1 MISLRMVSPM
11 NKVLPIA
18 ALCLLGLAGCQRHG
32 TDPAPATLTP
42 AGQVDRARLLA
53 ADREPGQWLSGG
65 GGWQAMHY
73 SALADLTPANVT
85 RLGFAWAFDTGTRRG
100 LEATPVVVDG
110 VMYASGVAGRV
121 YALDAASGT
130 LRWRFEPEVDLQVT
144 RGSCCDQV
152 NRGVAVWRG
161 RVYVGAL
168 DGWLYALDAAD
179 GQVLWKADT
188 FVDRARAYTSTG
200 APQVAGDV
208 VVIGNGGAEFD
219 ARGYFSAYDLD
230 SGALRWR
237 FYTVPGDPA
246 RPREHP
252 DLEIA
257 ARTWDPNS
265 AWQYGGGGTV
275 WDGMAYDPELDLL
288 YVGVGNTTPYPQW
301 VRSPAGGDNL
311 FTDSLLAINPRTG
324 RLVWYY
330 QQTPGDQ
337 WDIGSNAPMIL
348 VDREI
353 DGQMRKLLLHAP
365 KNGLFYVIDRTNGK
379 LVSAKPFAQVNWLTG
394 IDPQSGRPQIDRATV
409 DYRNGPKL
417 VFPSIIG
424 AHSWQPMAYSPKT
437 GLVYLPTL
445 EAGNIIYD
453 ITPERGYRPS
463 LFNANVGFAFLPG
476 IEANQASLPRPVQ
489 RAIDAGILKK
499 GNLDLRMR
507 AFLQAWDPI
516 AGKAVWTTPDLPASD
531 RSGVLATA
539 GGLVFQGNPAGE
551 LRVLDAA
558 TGRLLTSIQT
568 GSSIIA
574 APMSYQVDGITH
586 VAVMAAWGGGGWAAP
601 DPGSAAYKY
610 GNEGRIIA
618 FRLDGGAVPLRAEL
632 PDPAPLPEPPAQT
645 ADAAQIAQGA
655 SLFAANCAICHP
667 HTARTLSADL
677 RAMTPAAHALF
688 AQVVLDGLKVPL
700 GMPRWDD
707 VLTQADV
714 AALHAYVIDVAQK
727 DHAAQQAQ
735 RAAPTRPVVSSSHP

>member
-1 MISLRMVSPM
+1 MKRP
-11 NKVLPIA
+11 LPLA
-18 ALCLLGLAGCQRHG
+18 ALCLLLLPGCERPG
-32 TDPAPATLTP
+32 EAPAPAAAAP

-53 ADREPGQWLSGG
+53 ADGEPGQWLTGG

-73 SALADLTPANVT
+73 SALTDLTSANVQ
-85 RLGFAWAFDTGTRRG
+85 RLGLAWEFDTGTTRG

-121 YALDAASGT
+121 YALDAASGA
-130 LRWRFEPEVDLQVT
+130 LRWRFEPVVDLQVT

-152 NRGVAVWRG
+152 NRGLAVWRG

-168 DGWLYALDAAD
+168 DGWLYALDAAS
-179 GQVLWKADT
+179 GRVLWKSDT

-200 APQVAGDV
+200 APQIAGDV

-230 SGALRWR
+230 SGELRWR

-246 RPREHP
+246 KPREHP

-275 WDGMAYDPELDLL
+275 WDGLAYDPELDLL
-288 YVGVGNTTPYPQW
+288 YVGVGNTVPYPQW

-353 DGQMRKLLLHAP
+353 DGRMRKLLLHAP
-365 KNGLFYVIDRTNGK
+365 KNGLFYVLDRTDGK
-379 LVSAKPFAQVNWLTG
+379 LLSARPFAQVNWLKS
-394 IDPQSGRPQIDRATV
+394 IDPVSGRPTVDREAV

-463 LFNANVGFAFLPG
+463 LFNANVGFAFMPG
-476 IEANQASLPRPVQ
+476 IEASKASLPLPVQ
-489 RAIDAGILKK
+489 RVIDAGILQR
-499 GNLDLRMR
+499 GGFDLRMR
-507 AFLQAWDPI
+507 ALLQAWDPI
-516 AGKAVWTTPDLPASD
+516 AGKAVWTVPDLPASH
-531 RSGVLATA
+531 RSGVLAT
-539 GGLVFQGNPAGE
+539 GGNLVFQGNPAGE
-551 LRVLDAA
+551 LRVFDA
-558 TGRLLTSIQT
+558 TNGKLLASIQT

-574 APMSYQVDGITH
+574 APMSYRIDGVTY

-601 DPGSAAYKY
+601 EPGSAAYRY
-610 GNEGRIIA
+610 GNRGRILA
-618 FRLDGGAVPLRAEL
+618 FRLDGRAVPLPAEL
-632 PDPAPLPEPPAQT
+632 PEPAPLPEPPAPRGSP
-645 ADAAQIAQGA
+645 AEIARGAA
-655 SLFAANCAICHP
+655 LFAANCAICHP
-667 HTARTLSADL
+667 NTPRTLSADL
-677 RAMTPAAHALF
+677 RAMTPAGHATF
-688 AQVVLDGLKVPL
+688 EQVVLDGLKVPL
-700 GMPRWDD
+700 GMPRWKD
-707 VLTQADV
+707 VLSRQDV
-714 AALHAYVIDVAQK
+714 AALHAYVIDVARR
-727 DHAAQQAQ
+727 DYAAQQAH
-735 RAAPTRPVVSSSHP
+735 AATPARPAVSSAHP